1 MSVCFPRGFR
11 ASGIAAGIKASGAPD
26 LAIVAC
32 DGEAPTAAA
41 AFTRNHAAAAPVLL
55 SRAHVANGRARAV
68 VISSGN
74 ANACTGAQGDRDAH
88 EMAELTGRALGCNTD
103 DVLVCSTGVIGHPL
117 PMAAIR
123 AALPLAVGA
132 LAGDGGMRA
141 AEAIRTTDAFNK
153 VATREVGAVR
163 IGAMAKGA
171 GMIRPNVATMIV
183 VVTTDAAVEPG
194 LLRRLLGDAT
204 RRSLNLVSVDG
215 SESTNDTVCLLA
227 SGASG
232 VTVDEHDCEDFA
244 AALRDCLLDLGKQMV
259 RDGEGASR
267 FAHYVLRGARSD
279 EEAEIGVR
287 AVGED
292 LLVRCALHGADPNW
306 GRMMARLGSCG
317 IELDHRAVSIRIGG
331 AAIVEHG
338 LEQPQHRPTAHA
350 AMRTDEVAIEI
361 DLALGCGRSELYASS
376 LTPAYVEFNAEYST

>member
-11 ASGIAAGIKASGAPD
+11 ASGVAAGIKASGAPD
-26 LAIVAC
+26 LAVVVC
-32 DGEAPTAAA
+32 DTDDPTAAA
-41 AFTRNHAAAAPVLL
+41 AFTRNRAAAAPVLL
-55 SRAHVANGRARAV
+55 SRAHSADGRARAI

-74 ANACTGAQGDRDAH
+74 ANACTGPQGDLDAR
-88 EMAELTGRALGCNTD
+88 EMAELAGHALGFRSD

-117 PMAAIR
+117 PMPAIR
-123 AALPLAVGA
+123 AGLARA
-132 LAGDGGMRA
+132 IAELAGDGGLRA
-141 AEAIRTTDAFNK
+141 AEAIRTTDAFSK
-153 VATREVGAVR
+153 IATREVGGVR

-183 VVTTDAAVEPG
+183 VVTTDAAVDPA
-194 LLRRLLGDAT
+194 LLQRLLGDAT
-204 RRSLNLVSVDG
+204 GRSLNLVSVDG

-232 VTVDEHDCEDFA
+232 VTVGQHDCDDFS

-279 EEAEIGVR
+279 EQAEIGVR

-317 IELDHRAVSIRIGG
+317 IELDQRAVSIRIGG
-331 AAIVEHG
+331 AAIVAG
-338 LEQPQHRPTAHA
+338 GVEQPEHRPMAHA
-350 AMRTDEVAIEI
+350 AMGSDEVAIEI
-361 DLALGCGRSELYASS
+361 DLALGSGRSELYASS
-376 LTPAYVEFNAEYST
+376 LTPAYVEFNAAYST

>member
-1 MSVCFPRGFR
+1 MSVCFPLGFR
-11 ASGIAAGIKASGAPD
+11 ASGVAAGIKASGAPD

-32 DGEAPTAAA
+32 DSEAPTAAA

-74 ANACTGAQGDRDAH
+74 ANACTGVQGDLDAR
-88 EMAELTGRALGCNTD
+88 EMAELAARALGFRAD
-103 DVLVCSTGVIGHPL
+103 DVLVCSTGVIGHRL
-117 PMAAIR
+117 PMPAIR
-123 AALPLAVGA
+123 IALPRAIEA
-132 LAGDGGMRA
+132 LSGDGGMRA
-141 AEAIRTTDAFNK
+141 AEAIRTTDAFSK
-153 VATREVGAVR
+153 VATRELGGVR

-183 VVTTDAAVEPG
+183 VVTTDAAVQPR
-194 LLRRLLGDAT
+194 LLQQLLGDAT

-232 VTVDEHDCEDFA
+232 VTVGEGASDEFS

-267 FAHYVLRGARSD
+267 FAHYVLEGARSD
-279 EEAEIGVR
+279 AQAEIGVR

-331 AAIVEHG
+331 AALVEG
-338 LEQPQHRPTAHA
+338 GVEQPEHRPTAHA
-350 AMRTDEVAIEI
+350 AMRSDEVAIEI
-361 DLALGCGRSELYASS
+361 DLALGSGRSELYASS